1 MSDSE
6 SHIKY
11 EIEKEPTKKIFLE
24 VGMDPYAMFTTDDE
38 RDPKLAPVP
47 VGGGKEWAN
56 DEVWIGIE
64 KSGWNLRETRDRERL
79 VAKKSNIQPGQMLY
93 VSAEGQKIPLAD
105 HTVET
110 VFFGNAFG
118 DPGIEGDVKAKFL
131 EEAKRVLKPGGEVV
145 ILETRTAEM
154 SRTGRSTHFRG
165 AWYEHVSSVGP
176 ALPDLLKQAGFTK
189 GEWIDSN
196 DPRWKEIVARYSTK
210 MQNYLESK
218 GVSVPD
224 VEKPFIVIARL
235 GTQQDKGKK

>member
-1 MSDSE
+1 
-6 SHIKY
+6 
-11 EIEKEPTKKIFLE
+11 
-24 VGMDPYAMFTTDDE
+24 
-38 RDPKLAPVP
+38 
-47 VGGGKEWAN
+47 
-56 DEVWIGIE
+56 
-64 KSGWNLRETRDRERL
+64 
-79 VAKKSNIQPGQMLY
+79 
-93 VSAEGQKIPLAD
+93 
-105 HTVET
+105 
-110 VFFGNAFG
+110 
-118 DPGIEGDVKAKFL
+118 
-131 EEAKRVLKPGGEVV
+131 
-145 ILETRTAEM
+145 M

-165 AWYEHVSSVGP
+165 ACYEHVSSVGP